1 MGLDVEERLLA
12 DLLRRTVSGET
23 SLDLQL
29 LERAGRRPA
38 AGHAG
43 VGGVLPGAGGEAR
56 EEGLL

>member
-1 MGLDVEERLLA
+1 MEERLLA
-12 DLLRRTVSGET
+12 DLLRTTVSGES